1 MDAQAGRPLA
11 QRRRHRRQSG
21 QSTTN
26 GPTVANC
33 LDQLRMHSAVGADP
47 GASET
52 IARCMPMDVT
62 GGIRKFAIDQH
73 KLEALLA
80 AELG

>member
-1 MDAQAGRPLA
+1 M
-11 QRRRHRRQSG
+11 
-21 QSTTN
+21 
-26 GPTVANC
+26 ANC

-52 IARCMPMDVT
+52 IARWMPMDVT
-62 GGIRKFAIDQH
+62 GGIHKFAIDQH